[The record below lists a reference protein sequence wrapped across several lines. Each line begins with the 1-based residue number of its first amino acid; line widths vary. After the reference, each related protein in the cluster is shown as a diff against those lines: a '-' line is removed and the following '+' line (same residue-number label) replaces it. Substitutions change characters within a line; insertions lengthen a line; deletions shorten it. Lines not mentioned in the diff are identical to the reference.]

1 MDQFDANNN
10 ADSIMSVLE
19 EHGISAT
26 RQRRE
31 IASVLLGQARHVT
44 AEQVMEALALRGNRV
59 SKATVYN
66 TLRLFVDNGLLREV
80 HADATR
86 TVFDTTT
93 TPHHHF
99 LNIDTGELT
108 DIATED
114 VTFAALPQAPEGTV
128 ASGAEVLIRV
138 HNAS

>member
-1 MDQFDANNN
+1 MAL
-10 ADSIMSVLE
+10 LE

-31 IASVLLGQARHVT
+31 IGLVLLGEARHVT
-44 AEQVMEALALRGNRV
+44 AEQVMEALAERGNRV

-66 TLRLFVDNGLLREV
+66 TLRLFVDCGLLREV

-93 TPHHHF
+93 VPHHHF
-99 LNIDTGELT
+99 LNVDTGELR
-108 DIATED
+108 DIALD
-114 VTFAALPQAPEGTV
+114 AVKFAALPDAPDGTV
-128 ASGAEVLIRV
+128 ADGVEVIIKV
-138 HNAS
+138 HNIH

>member
-1 MDQFDANNN
+1 MTL
-10 ADSIMSVLE
+10 LE

-31 IASVLLGQARHVT
+31 IGSVLLGEARHVT
-44 AEQVMEALALRGNRV
+44 AEQVMDALAERGHRV

-93 TPHHHF
+93 APHHHF
-99 LNIDTGELT
+99 LNVGTGELS
-108 DIATED
+108 DIELDA
-114 VTFAALPQAPEGTV
+114 VRFAALPEAPDGMV
-128 ASGAEVLIRV
+128 ADGVEVIIKVR
-138 HNAS
+138 NSR